1 MSIYSLVFY
10 SHSDY
15 SDVWSPMF
23 AQVDK
28 YFPNHRKYLFSDKSA
43 DIERDGWSLITYDDT
58 EKYQNRMISCLEK
71 IDDEIILFHHEDMF
85 LYSEPKYE
93 MIDNISEIVSSG
105 EIDIVKLICASY
117 GPIDFRNITS
127 LSYIYQNPPNLK
139 FAIQPSVCNL
149 KKLIEIYKT
158 TSGENIWEFES
169 NSSIV
174 SDYLGIE
181 TGMVHLPSEQKRGEY
196 HWDSLIYP
204 YFATAIVKG
213 KWNYTDYEDKLSP
226 MLKECGVDVT
236 IRGTC

>member
-1 MSIYSLVFY
+1 
-10 SHSDY
+10 
-15 SDVWSPMF
+15 MF